1 MKKKQI
7 KGTKPK
13 LVSHYSNTGKRM
25 SSQHTSYPL
34 LVFILL
40 LLGVFMTGF
49 TLKVSAS
56 DVVVSAFVQAPIPT
70 VPATIITPVTNARF
84 NDSQTTV
91 TGTCAAADMVKLYRN
106 NNFSGAVLCAIDNTF
121 QIQTAL
127 FEGSNDLQ
135 ARVYN
140 ITNDE
145 GPQSPV
151 VRVYYDVPVPLI
163 PGTNTPEPV
172 TSAPAIVPQFMISA
186 ENLYKGYKVGDTI
199 EWQIG
204 AVGGTAPY
212 AFSIN
217 WGDGNTSIVSR
228 RDEGVF
234 TTKHVYK
241 KVGSYK
247 GSYVIRVTASD
258 ANDKSS
264 FIQLMIIIQDSK
276 NVSNSIPAV
285 GSISNTTPTLPFNMQ
300 LFWPAYVVTFLMV
313 ISFWLGQRRTLVK
326 PKHRLHAHKG

>member
-56 DVVVSAFVQAPIPT
+56 NVIVSAFVQAPIPT
-70 VPATIITPVTNARF
+70 IPATIITPVANARF

-91 TGTCAAADMVKLYRN
+91 TGTCASANMVKLYRN

-135 ARVYN
+135 ARVFN

-145 GPQSPV
+145 GPQSAV
-151 VRVYYDVPVPLI
+151 VRVYYDVPAI
-163 PGTNTPEPV
+163 STP
-172 TSAPAIVPQFMISA
+172 SSVPQFMISA
-186 ENLYKGYKVGDTI
+186 DNLYKGYNVGDTI

-212 AFSIN
+212 AFSID

-234 TTKHVYK
+234 ITKHVYK
-241 KVGSYK
+241 QIGGYK
-247 GSYVIRVTASD
+247 GSYIIRVTASD

-285 GSISNTTPTLPFNMQ
+285 GSIDNTTPTLPFNMQ